1 MSICAR
7 NVVILEDLMLE
18 TAAYARETIEEHRDG
33 DDLQELL
40 TDDII
45 PKQIAYGAIKYSI
58 LKCGNEKT

>member
-1 MSICAR
+1 
-7 NVVILEDLMLE
+7 MLE